1 MSDHMTPL
9 QRHECMSHIRS
20 KDTRPEQAVRRE
32 LWRRGY
38 RYRLNVRT
46 LPGTPDIVLPKY
58 RTAIFVNGCFW
69 HGHRGCPKYTVPNS
83 NVDFWKEK
91 VARNRE
97 RDALNIQLLE
107 SISWNVITVWE
118 CELSKA
124 NLPTTIDRIE
134 AEIKANKA
142 KLDTYTTRRRQD
154 RRFALQQARK
164 RKEIAA
170 LVEAE
175 LHLQFRIPDKVRKAS
190 FDTELSPD
198 TEE

>member
-1 MSDHMTPL
+1 MPDHLTPQ
-9 QRHECMSHIRS
+9 QRHACMSHIRS
-20 KDTRPEQAVRRE
+20 KDTRPEQAVRRG

-69 HGHRGCPKYTVPNS
+69 HGHRGCSKYTVPKS
-83 NVDFWKEK
+83 NIDFWKAK
-91 VARNRE
+91 VSRNQE
-97 RDALNIQLLE
+97 RDALNIQRLE

-124 NLPTTIDRIE
+124 LLPATIDRIE
-134 AEIKANKA
+134 ALIKANKA
-142 KLDTYTTRRRQD
+142 NLDSYVARRRQD
-154 RRFALQQARK
+154 RRFALQQARR

-170 LVEAE
+170 LIEAE
-175 LHLQFRIPDKVRKAS
+175 LHLPFRIPDKVRKAS
-190 FDTELSPD
+190 YEETE
-198 TEE
+198 